1 MLEGFTSTTETSFT
15 VECHDRVFNLVTTA
29 LDTPPN
35 GPLFR
40 AESKLG
46 TSWSWRR
53 KVFSAGGEGAAQKHI
68 FDFRHHSVDPKNRW
82 LVEAAGDKRQLA
94 ELVHR
99 KQVTSVGHSDID
111 ATVRTTAGEDVV
123 VSMRRSGSA
132 SVAFEDMSLS
142 VGGTTFAH
150 IQKIAYTPP
159 VGLVGKVVGE
169 SIKSPSSV
177 WKATVA
183 EGVDMSL
190 VMVMVL
196 FRTTWRIWS
205 NPQMLPDTSIT
216 ETTNKKDDT
225 NTRTKMEQEP
235 VPVFLLLRLLKL
247 PLYYYL
253 FTSILPSIFSEAI
266 FRLEA
271 SDVAETALFTRL
283 SDVTAR
289 EMVVR
294 SYTAVVW
301 IWESLVLLDGAN
313 AILAIIAVLSGL
325 DRPGDWPPLFGNP
338 CAACGLRNFWS
349 RFWHRLA
356 VRSYANI
363 GRLVAKHIPVGGK
376 RTQKTVVAFVI
387 FLLSGL
393 SHSAEGT

>member
-1 MLEGFTSTTETSFT
+1 MAQLTPLTTPQPPVIMLEGYTNTRETSFT

-35 GPLFR
+35 EPVFR

-53 KVFSAGGEGAAQKHI
+53 KVFDQSAGPAQQQHI
-68 FDFRHHSVDPKNRW
+68 FDFRHHSIDAKNRW
-82 LVEAAGDKRQLA
+82 LVEAADDKRQLA

-123 VSMRRSGSA
+123 VSMRRSGSE

-142 VGGTTFAH
+142 VGETTFAH
-150 IQKIAYTPP
+150 IQKVAYTPP
-159 VGLVGKVVGE
+159 VGLVGK
-169 SIKSPSSV
+169 
-177 WKATVA
+177 
-183 EGVDMSL
+183 
-190 VMVMVL
+190 
-196 FRTTWRIWS
+196 
-205 NPQMLPDTSIT
+205 
-216 ETTNKKDDT
+216 
-225 NTRTKMEQEP
+225 
-235 VPVFLLLRLLKL
+235 L

-253 FTSILPSIFSEAI
+253 YTSILPSIFAETI
-266 FRLEA
+266 FRLDTP
-271 SDVAETALFTRL
+271 DVAETALFTRL
-283 SDVTAR
+283 GDITAR
-289 EMVVR
+289 EVVVR

-301 IWESLVLLDGAN
+301 IWESLVLLDGTN
-313 AILAIIAVLSGL
+313 AVLAIIAVLSGL
-325 DRPGDWPPLFGNP
+325 DRPGDWPSLFGNP

-356 VRSYANI
+356 VRSYSQF
-363 GRLVAKHIPVGGK
+363 GRFAATCVPVSSK
-376 RTQKTVVAFVI
+376 RVQKSVVAFVV

-393 SHSAEGT
+393 SHSAVSWRLGHVDWHIDLQWFMFNFAAENTERFR